1 MAGRV
6 TSITA
11 PDGPVTGLTWT
22 VGGQLAARVFPDGTS
37 EQREYDAEGN
47 LISYLSPSGERSRYE
62 YGPFDQLTAVTGPD
76 GTRTEFRYDHAMRL
90 TAVAR
95 AGLTWRYEY
104 DAAGQVVAE
113 TDFNGAVTRYAYDPA
128 GQLIGRVNAV
138 GQEVS
143 YGYDE
148 LGRLVR
154 REAGAA
160 VTSFGYDAAG
170 LLVHARNPD
179 AEITLSR
186 DPLGRVTAETC
197 NDRTVLSSFDLAG
210 HRVRRVTPGGVQQ
223 RWRYDDAGQPV
234 LLEVAGHTLRFG
246 YDQAGRETRRD
257 LPGAVALTQEWDAVG
272 RLALQELA
280 PADHLALSR
289 RTTWLLS
296 RRTPCML
303 SRRRLAGRAYAY
315 RADGCLIGVDD
326 LLAGSRR
333 FTLDSG
339 GRVAEVN
346 GPGWAE
352 QYRYDQAG
360 NVASARWSSPPPGAA
375 STWLSAD
382 LHGPRDRAGTL
393 ITSAGTVRYRHDRQ
407 GRVIRRQ
414 RSRISGKPDVW
425 SYQWDPDDRLTAVT
439 TPDGSTWRYR
449 YDPLGRRISKQH
461 HDPSGT
467 LAEQTTF
474 TWDGAVLAEE
484 SSGPPE
490 AVRRRVTWDYR
501 PGTFI
506 PLTQSE
512 SVSTGDAAAEGAGE
526 RFYAIVADQ
535 VGAPAELVAADG
547 TVAGYQ
553 QHTLWGG
560 TLWHPA
566 GPATPLRFPG
576 QYYDAETG
584 LHYNQQRYYD
594 PVAGSY
600 LSPDPLGLAPAPNP
614 HAYVPNPLLQ
624 SDPLGLMSC
633 DPDGDSESAR
643 IKRSCTRWPMDV
655 WCGTRNDDRD
665 WQGSGRR
672 RRNDVHCSSGRPDG
686 VRPAGG
692 STGVATCEFGVPRDS
707 VVAAGKE
714 GWAQIPGPDSLY
726 GRLAAMRGLPIP
738 QLFTPAVN
746 VEWLLN
752 EITMEE
758 QRVRR
763 PAGMVRGH
771 KSSLA
776 SRGYVVEFAESP
788 SDREQAVCFGHHEF
802 SAPDRAAGDMGYGRG
817 GAEHRR
823 RHLGVITDDHRE
835 ITTEIGLRDAVEHPS
850 CVVERVPVNG
860 ESFGR

>member
-1 MAGRV
+1 M
-6 TSITA
+6 
-11 PDGPVTGLTWT
+11 
-22 VGGQLAARVFPDGTS
+22 
-37 EQREYDAEGN
+37 
-47 LISYLSPSGERSRYE
+47 
-62 YGPFDQLTAVTGPD
+62 
-76 GTRTEFRYDHAMRL
+76 
-90 TAVAR
+90 
-95 AGLTWRYEY
+95 
-104 DAAGQVVAE
+104 
-113 TDFNGAVTRYAYDPA
+113 
-128 GQLIGRVNAV
+128 
-138 GQEVS
+138 
-143 YGYDE
+143 
-148 LGRLVR
+148 
-154 REAGAA
+154 
-160 VTSFGYDAAG
+160 
-170 LLVHARNPD
+170 
-179 AEITLSR
+179 
-186 DPLGRVTAETC
+186 
-197 NDRTVLSSFDLAG
+197 
-210 HRVRRVTPGGVQQ
+210 QQ

-280 PADHLALSR
+280 PADHLATVPADDLAAVPADA
-289 RTTWLLS
+289 LHAV
-296 RRTPCML
+296 PAVG
-303 SRRRLAGRAYAY
+303 LAGRAYAY

-425 SYQWDPDDRLTAVT
+425 SYEWDPDDRLTAVT
-439 TPDGSTWRYR
+439 TPDGSTWHYR

-484 SSGPPE
+484 CSGPPE
-490 AVRRRVTWDYR
+490 AVRRRVTWDHR

-512 SVSTGDAAAEGAGE
+512 SVSTGAAAEGAGE

-633 DPDGDSESAR
+633 VPDRSPDDASARDLGMARRPSFMAKSSGEVVRIPDGAIGPIPVRGGNGFQFTD
-643 IKRSCTRWPMDV
+643 
-655 WCGTRNDDRD
+655 
-665 WQGSGRR
+665 GSGGGPLDSKVAGIRVM
-672 RRNDVHCSSGRPDG
+672 DPVTSGKYQYP
-686 VRPAGG
+686 
-692 STGVATCEFGVPRDS
+692 
-707 VVAAGKE
+707 
-714 GWAQIPGPDSLY
+714 
-726 GRLAAMRGLPIP
+726 
-738 QLFTPAVN
+738 
-746 VEWLLN
+746 
-752 EITMEE
+752 
-758 QRVRR
+758 
-763 PAGMVRGH
+763 H
-771 KSSLA
+771 
-776 SRGYVVEFAESP
+776 GYVSYFNELG
-788 SDREQAVCFGHHEF
+788 QAVSPFT
-802 SAPDRAAGDMGYGRG
+802 GRTI
-817 GAEHRR
+817 AQSDPLWHWAWR
-823 RHLGVITDDHRE
+823 
-835 ITTEIGLRDAVEHPS
+835 S
-850 CVVERVPVNG
+850 
-860 ESFGR
+860 